1 VKNQRIIVFFI
12 FIGLFS
18 ASYMLGS
25 QMEISQEDAELFME
39 EFEELIED
47 IDGFGIFSHNSLIAL
62 VMFVP
67 GAGVGW
73 GLFSAFQTGQAFAA
87 IALLSPEIAGLH
99 PLTLLYLSPF
109 GLMEL
114 IAYSLGISRSY
125 LLIHKIIKKISIKPD
140 YKITA
145 IEIGIVLGLLL
156 VGGFLEAYLI
166 ETLEMPVIDEIG
178 N

>member
-18 ASYMLGS
+18 GSYMLGS

-145 IEIGIVLGLLL
+145 IEVGIVLGLLL
-156 VGGFLEAYLI
+156 AGGFLEAYLI
-166 ETLEMPVIDEIG
+166 DTLEMPVIDEIG

>member
-145 IEIGIVLGLLL
+145 IEVGIVLGLLL
-156 VGGFLEAYLI
+156 AGGFLEAYLI
-166 ETLEMPVIDEIG
+166 DTLEMPVIDEIG